1 VTKVYR
7 PGRRTVTGLRGV
19 RLTFPR
25 GSCTAVMGASGSGK
39 TTLLQCAAGLDR
51 PTSGTVRLA
60 GQDLGELSESQVTR
74 LRRDRV
80 GFVFQSFNLVPS
92 LTVELNVALPARLA
106 GRRCRRPEIR
116 DALGA
121 VGLADRAGCR
131 PSATAGRRAELAAL
145 RLAGATRGQVLR
157 LAGTEAALV
166 AALGTGLG
174 AVVTAV
180 TLAAVRR
187 GLAGVAPAARVAIP
201 WPPLLAIALACLVA
215 AMLGSVATVA
225 AALRDPGQDLATAA
239 AG

>member
-1 VTKVYR
+1 MARALSPARPGPATRPDRDTGQVARPDHDTGHAVALHGVTKVYR
-7 PGRRTVTGLRGV
+7 PGRRTVTALRGV
-19 RLTFPR
+19 HLAFPR
-25 GSCTAVMGASGSGK
+25 GSCTAVMGASGSGE

-60 GQDLGELSESQVTR
+60 GQDLGELRESQVTR

-121 VGLADRAGCR
+121 VGLADRAACR
-131 PSATAGRRAELAAL
+131 PSATAGRRSELAAL

-157 LAGTEAALV
+157 LAGTEAA
-166 AALGTGLG
+166 G
-174 AVVTAV
+174 
-180 TLAAVRR
+180 
-187 GLAGVAPAARVAIP
+187 
-201 WPPLLAIALACLVA
+201 
-215 AMLGSVATVA
+215 
-225 AALRDPGQDLATAA
+225 
-239 AG
+239 